1 MTTFCGPPIESESGV
16 GSLTFGGFLKQLTE
30 KYGPRDAIR
39 YVAPDGQRVV
49 WTYSELWGH
58 ARAMAK
64 ALVAA
69 GINRGTRVGV
79 LMGSR
84 PEWVA
89 SVWGATMAGGVAVPF
104 NTFSEGP
111 ELGHLL
117 RHADVALVLCQAQ
130 LLRHRYL
137 DLLLELC
144 PGAPGAHPGR
154 LYSAAF
160 PFLRRIVVIDGP
172 AGGAV
177 ESWDAFLRQGAEI
190 DDAVIDGI
198 MAETVPTEDG
208 IIIYSSGTTSRP
220 KGVLHTHRG
229 PMLQSWRHGYREQFT
244 PEDRI
249 YCALPLFWTAGF
261 AAVLGATFASGAC
274 LVITPYFEPSLALRV
289 IEEDRITVPQGL
301 PKTGSDM
308 LEAQKKERR
317 DISSLRRYRYQFTGE
332 EPPGGVGRSA
342 NNASYGSS
350 ETFTSA
356 TALPYGSSLDEV
368 ITYGRL
374 VPGNEMRIIDP
385 DSGRSFGPGEE
396 GEIIVKGPT
405 LMRGYV
411 KVPPE
416 DAFDEEGF
424 FHTGDVGW
432 FDEHGLLHFTGRFN
446 NMIKTSGAN
455 VSPLEVE
462 EALVAHPDID
472 AAAVVGIPD
481 PTRGEMVVACAV
493 TRPGAMLTEAP
504 VREWLRGRLSSYK
517 VPRRMLFFSDQSEL
531 PRTAS
536 NKFSINAIRELAGEL
551 LDDAL
556 DAPAESGR
564 QTGSG
569 PGRRNG

>member
-1 MTTFCGPPIESESGV
+1 MTTFCGPPVETETDV
-16 GSLTFGGFLKQLTE
+16 GSLTFGGFLKEL
-30 KYGPRDAIR
+30 KDRYGQRDAIR
-39 YVAPDGQRVV
+39 YVAPDSRRVV
-49 WTYSELWGH
+49 WTYSELWEH
-58 ARAMAK
+58 ARAVAK

-69 GINRGTRVGV
+69 GINRGTRVGI

-111 ELGHLL
+111 ELGQLL
-117 RHADVALVLCQAQ
+117 RHSDVALVLCQAQ

-144 PGAPGAHPGR
+144 PRAHTAQPGH
-154 LYSAAF
+154 LYSGDF

-177 ESWDAFLRQGAEI
+177 ESWDAFLRRGAGI
-190 DDAVIDGI
+190 PDTVIDGI

-220 KGVLHTHRG
+220 KGVLHTHRA
-229 PMLQSWRHGYREQFT
+229 PMLQSWRHGYRERFT
-244 PEDRI
+244 PQDRI

-261 AAVLGATFASGAC
+261 AAVLGATLASGAC

-289 IEEDRITVPQGL
+289 IEEDRITIPQGL
-301 PKTGSDM
+301 PKTGSEM
-308 LEAQKKERR
+308 LEAQRKERR
-317 DISSLRRYRYQFTGE
+317 DISSLRRYVYQFTGE
-332 EPPGGVGRSA
+332 EPPGGIGRAA

-356 TALPYGSSLDEV
+356 TALPFGSPLEET

-374 VPGNEMRIIDP
+374 VPGSQMRIINP
-385 DSGRSFGPGEE
+385 DSGRSLGIGEE
-396 GEIIVKGPT
+396 GEIILKGPT
-405 LMRGYV
+405 LMKGYL
-411 KVPPE
+411 KVAPE
-416 DAFDEEGF
+416 HTLDEEGF
-424 FHTGDVGW
+424 FHTGDSGW
-432 FDEHGLLHFTGRFN
+432 FDEHELLHFTGRFN

-472 AAAVVGIPD
+472 AAAVVGIPA
-481 PTRGEMVVACAV
+481 PTAGETVVACV
-493 TRPGAMLTEAP
+493 VPRSGASLTENS
-504 VREWLRGRLSSYK
+504 VRDSLRGRLSSYK
-517 VPRRMLFFSDQSEL
+517 IPRRVLFFPDQSEL

-536 NKFSINAIRELAGEL
+536 NKFSVNAVRDLVVEL
-551 LDDAL
+551 LDDPGQR
-556 DAPAESGR
+556 DAGR
-564 QTGSG
+564 DD
-569 PGRRNG
+569 REDR